1 MLYYDRR
8 LPAKLAALLQPD
20 GPLRW
25 LAEYARS
32 DEQMRIEFR
41 RDQDNRSQGSIQ
53 VYYGRTSPFQVVGRA
68 RSPAVLEADETYR
81 QLSSSLFAPSVDL
94 GAAEADLRRHLAAC
108 LAASPSALVG
118 GEGKVH
124 NALLRRY
131 GVFFREGDP
140 LLAVDSEI
148 QIGFDK
154 DEVYRTGSAHREE
167 HGRALKAALSI
178 GNKRDHKKLDVL
190 GILSGGELA
199 LIEVK
204 DQRGNIREAAC
215 QLAMHLYTF
224 ETLRRQTGYDLASV
238 IHGTVAQ
245 KIDCGLLP
253 REAAALRLR
262 RPEHLEMV
270 AVIAAPDNRAD
281 WIQKWEGQLG
291 DVLKGLPTEKY
302 SVRFW
307 RLSPDDGSIADEHKL
322 L

>member
-8 LPAKLAALLQPD
+8 LPAKLTALLQPD

-25 LAEYARS
+25 LVECARS

-41 RDQDNRSQGSIQ
+41 RDRGNRSQGSIQ

-68 RSPAVLEADETYR
+68 RRPAVLEADETYR
-81 QLSSSLFAPSVDL
+81 RLSSSLFGPSVVL
-94 GAAEADLRRHLAAC
+94 AAAEADLRRHLVAC
-108 LAASPSALVG
+108 LTASPSALVD

-131 GVFFREGDP
+131 GMFFREGHP

-154 DEVYRTGSAHREE
+154 DGVYRTGSAHREAHE
-167 HGRALKAALSI
+167 RALKAALSI

-224 ETLRRQTGYDLASV
+224 ETLRRQAGYDLAAV
-238 IHGTVAQ
+238 IHGMVEQ

-253 REAAALRLR
+253 SEAAAVRLL
-262 RPEHLEMV
+262 RPEHLEMA
-270 AVIAAPDNRAD
+270 AVIAAPDDRSD
-281 WIQKWEGQLG
+281 WVNKWKGQMG
-291 DVLKGLPTEKY
+291 NVLKGLPTDRY

-322 L
+322 G